1 MSVNKLMPR
10 WVTFLVNTINQLAR
24 KIWEI
29 FNPDL
34 IYAYNWLIKMNMEK
48 KGKKKRTT
56 TEFEMDWCLWL
67 SWEGYR

>member
-1 MSVNKLMPR
+1 
-10 WVTFLVNTINQLAR
+10 
-24 KIWEI
+24 
-29 FNPDL
+29 
-34 IYAYNWLIKMNMEK
+34 MNMEK